1 MCLVIPV
8 ESRRLRCPQG
18 LPGASQ
24 CLFGDP
30 EEIRRLIA
38 HKVSQVTLYLSGAS
52 QCLFGDPEEIRRLNA
67 HKVSQ
72 VTHYLSVIPVES
84 RRLYDAHK
92 VSQVHPSVCMC
103 MRLFYICVLTCGLSL
118 VL

>member
-1 MCLVIPV
+1 MHPSLALPDPRRQPVIAYR
-8 ESRRLRCPQG
+8 SGNARL
-18 LPGASQ
+18 GASQ

-72 VTHYLSVIPVES
+72 
-84 RRLYDAHK
+84 
-92 VSQVHPSVCMC
+92 
-103 MRLFYICVLTCGLSL
+103 
-118 VL
+118 

>member
-84 RRLYDAHK
+84 RRL
-92 VSQVHPSVCMC
+92 
-103 MRLFYICVLTCGLSL
+103 
-118 VL
+118 